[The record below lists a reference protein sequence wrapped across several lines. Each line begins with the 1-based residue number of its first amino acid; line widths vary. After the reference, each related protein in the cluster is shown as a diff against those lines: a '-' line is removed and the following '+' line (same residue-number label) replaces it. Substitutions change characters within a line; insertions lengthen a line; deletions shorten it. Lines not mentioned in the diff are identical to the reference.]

1 MGPEYELL
9 DTKLDIRMEE
19 EENDVGGCPRHV
31 GEGRTMRSYCSCVKV
46 GYVGLSY
53 LSDCCSLLLLLG

>member
-1 MGPEYELL
+1 MGPEYVLL

-19 EENDVGGCPRHV
+19 EGNDVGGSQRHV
-31 GEGRTMRSYCSCVKV
+31 GEGKTMRSCCSCVKV

-53 LSDCCSLLLLLG
+53 LSDYCPLLLR

>member
-19 EENDVGGCPRHV
+19 EENDVGGFPRHV
-31 GEGRTMRSYCSCVKV
+31 GEGKTMRSCCSCVKV

-53 LSDCCSLLLLLG
+53 LSDYCSLLLR